1 MENPKNSRLPLLH
14 SVSLQNILSFGTS
27 IESLSLSGLN
37 VLIGTNGS
45 GKSNFI
51 DIISLLR
58 ATTSDIPTLIS
69 KGGGINEWRWKGGKE
84 LPINFTFH
92 VNHPDLSLSHQVS
105 FQVNGNRIKID
116 KEYINLSIEFVES
129 PIDFLYHFDSK
140 TNENSALIISFYLLE
155 DGSGYAY
162 TPPNTQVRVS
172 NENSVLSQIRD
183 PEKYGY
189 LAYLTDT
196 YKQIRIYREWTF
208 GRNTIFRQPQRADLP
223 NNWLEEDF
231 SNLGLFL
238 SKLKR
243 NPQAKR
249 AILDGLNSL
258 YAGITDFDLLIEGG
272 TVQVFF
278 TEGEFTIPATRLS
291 DGTLRYLCLLAIL
304 NDPTPPP
311 LVCIEEPELGL
322 HPDVLP
328 KLAELLKDASTRM
341 QLIVT
346 THSDILIDALSD
358 TPESVVVC
366 EKHEGQTTMKRLN
379 ANELSVWL
387 DKYRL
392 GQLWLRGEIGGNRW

>member
-1 MENPKNSRLPLLH
+1 MENQKNSRLPLIH
-14 SVSLQNILSFGTS
+14 SVHLSNILSFGNTS
-27 IESLSLSGLN
+27 QPFSLFNLN

-51 DIISLLR
+51 DTISLLR
-58 ATTSDIPTLIS
+58 ATASDIQTLIS
-69 KGGGINEWRWKGGKE
+69 KGGGINEWTWKNASEYSIMISLK
-84 LPINFTFH
+84 L
-92 VNHPDLSLSHQVS
+92 NHP
-105 FQVNGNRIKID
+105 
-116 KEYINLSIEFVES
+116 NLSILHNIALGKKDGRVNVDLEIIHVSNGVLVEQEFEIYLNYSKSEERKTTIRAFEITDDTYKIS
-129 PIDFLYHFDSK
+129 PINK
-140 TNENSALIISFYLLE
+140 ITGIS
-155 DGSGYAY
+155 S
-162 TPPNTQVRVS
+162 
-172 NENSVLSQIRD
+172 ENSVLSQIRD
-183 PEKYGY
+183 PAKYSY

-196 YKQIRIYREWTF
+196 YKQIKIYREWTF

-249 AILDGLNSL
+249 AILEGLNSL
-258 YAGITDFDLLIEGG
+258 YEGITDFDLLIEGG

-328 KLAELLKDASTRM
+328 KLAELLKDASKRM

-358 TPESVVVC
+358 VPESVVVC
-366 EKHEGQTTMKRLN
+366 EKHKGQTTMKRLN
-379 ANELSVWL
+379 AAELSVWL
-387 DKYRL
+387 EKYRL

>member
-1 MENPKNSRLPLLH
+1 MENHKNSRLPLID
-14 SVSLQNILSFGTS
+14 SVHLSNILSFGDAS
-27 IESLSLSGLN
+27 QPFSLSDLN

-51 DIISLLR
+51 DSISLLR
-58 ATTSDIPTLIS
+58 ATASDIQTLIS
-69 KGGGINEWRWKGGKE
+69 KGGGINEWRWKGRGE
-84 LPINFTFH
+84 LPVAITFQ
-92 VNHPDLSLSHQVS
+92 VNHLDLSLSHQIS
-105 FQVNGNRIKID
+105 FLVKENRVGIDREFIKVVVD
-116 KEYINLSIEFVES
+116 KPTASYTSQIYS
-129 PIDFLYHFDSK
+129 YDSK
-140 TNENSALIISFYLLE
+140 GGNISAKISSFY
-155 DGSGYAY
+155 S
-162 TPPNTQVRVS
+162 S
-172 NENSVLSQIRD
+172 NENFEVLFGPETQVTVNNESSVLSQIRD
-183 PEKYGY
+183 PAKYSY
-189 LAYLTDT
+189 LAYLTDS

-258 YAGITDFDLLIEGG
+258 YQGITDFDLLIEGG

-304 NDPTPPP
+304 NDPKPPP

-358 TPESVVVC
+358 VPESEVVC
-366 EKHEGQTTMKRLN
+366 EKHNGQTTMKRLD
-379 ANELSVWL
+379 ADQLKDWLSE
-387 DKYRL
+387 YRL
-392 GQLWLRGEIGGNRW
+392 GNLWLRGELGGTRW